1 MKDLLSKEHYCC
13 KNIIDEKQYLTPP
26 SLDNP
31 LYGPPPIFTQKS
43 WSPFY
48 SF

>member
-31 LYGPPPIFTQKS
+31 LSGPPPIFTQKS
-43 WSPFY
+43 WSPLL
-48 SF
+48 